1 MDNLQPTIKRHGSP
15 IRKIRNIT
23 PIRQIDTPNPQ
34 APYTTNTPNLY
45 QTRIRPISANGSP
58 PKGSNRIK
66 PMGKKL
72 TKNDKTSSNSVL
84 NVRSSR
90 LFQMLNE
97 KTHRFEGILEG
108 FLHTAADTP
117 LYLATESILKQQLNA
132 AEVIFWQDIPSLQLL
147 YSPKKNKVIGHTR
160 GIIGQ
165 TFFSRQKITVEDA
178 VNNPF
183 YVADID
189 GDSPSMAMPQ
199 MYFPIW
205 DFSNTVCAVVQVF
218 KKDGF
223 SEDDDEFVTY
233 FVKKFKVYSH
243 WLDQPKTPHSL
254 LLELMQIMELE
265 QFLLLFQKKI
275 TNLFQCEIAEI
286 WKMNKKTSEMWQYRR
301 TPKEIKDCNAGIVG
315 EAFRK
320 GILINC
326 EDSKMQS
333 SYHMPVDGEKNM
345 TVLVFPM
352 FDTANGICYALALR
366 EKTSS
371 PIFTLQDEML
381 IRTITPYIIL
391 SFNNIEKFTIRSK
404 DDRFNQSEHHC
415 VTDLQQIV
423 SMLDNNEEPKSV
435 VNSAM
440 EKLEYLASA
449 DRSSLFLYDKED
461 SKLTTLYYSG
471 LKGPISIKSDRGLVG
486 VTFRESQVVN
496 IPDAYEDPLF
506 DSTTDLET
514 SYRTRSLLSVPIRTD
529 HFKTIGVIQLLNR
542 NDGKPFSKQDVEYAK
557 IFSHLCGLVLKSSK
571 RYEKLKRRSNQVKS
585 LIKVGEV
592 MRESHDSIRNKINDT
607 LKTAKEI
614 MECENYS
621 LFIVD
626 HVLGI
631 LTTYIV
637 DGPKLPPTFP
647 LSNGIAAST
656 VTLKEHPILIVNDAY
671 HDPRFNS
678 TADMNNGFKT
688 HSILAVPVFSQKG
701 EVIAV
706 CEMINKRDGLPFTND
721 DANLMKTFC
730 LFIGQTIEMQKMSNV
745 LKYGVAEL
753 EMQKWIG
760 ELERKSYSIPKKLQI
775 PPNKK
780 DEVTTLNF
788 FCIEWNGIGLF
799 KIAFFVFNQFNLLEK
814 YQIPNDLFFI
824 FLVKLRSMYN
834 DAPYHNWIHAIDVLQ
849 YVCYQIKKSNFET
862 ILNSDELLSL
872 CVGAICHD
880 AGHEGLNNAYLQKA
894 ETPLG
899 ILYKDQSVCEM
910 HHCAVAI
917 SVMSKDESNIFH
929 AIPKEDLKKIW
940 KLIIQLILATDMVH
954 HFKLLKKANDIMD
967 QGPINLSNPS
977 HRLMTLQM
985 TIKIADIS
993 NVSRP
998 FDIADKWC
1006 DVLCEEF
1013 WRQGDMEREN
1023 GWEIS
1028 SPLNDRSV
1036 REKAKGQ
1043 VNFYQFVCLPLYT
1056 AIARILPELQCNA
1069 EAVNNNLQVWK
1080 EKVEQLEQLKK
1091 AEEAQK

>member
-1 MDNLQPTIKRHGSP
+1 MDDLIPTIKRLHSP
-15 IRKIRNIT
+15 SKKGRNIT
-23 PIRQIDTPNPQ
+23 PIRQTDAPNPQ
-34 APYTTNTPNLY
+34 TPYLSNTPNLY
-45 QTRIRPISANGSP
+45 PNRIRPISATDSFQKNT
-58 PKGSNRIK
+58 NRIK
-66 PMGKKL
+66 PIGKKL
-72 TKNDKTSSNSVL
+72 MKNDKTSSNSSML

-90 LFQMLNE
+90 LFQVLNE
-97 KTHRFEGILEG
+97 KTHRFEGIMEG
-108 FLHTAADTP
+108 FLHTAADNP
-117 LYLATESILKQQLNA
+117 LYMSTESILQKQLNA
-132 AEVIFWQDIPSLQLL
+132 NEVVFWQDIPSLQLL
-147 YSPKKNKVIGHTR
+147 YSPKLNKSVGHTR
-160 GIIGQ
+160 GLIGQ
-165 TFFSRQKITVEDA
+165 TFFSRQKITIEEVSTH
-178 VNNPF
+178 PF
-183 YVADID
+183 YDPEID
-189 GDSPSMAMPQ
+189 GNSTMPQ

-205 DFSNTVCAVVQVF
+205 DFSNTVSAVVQVF

-223 SEDDDEFVTY
+223 TDDDDEFVQY
-233 FVKKFKVYSH
+233 FIKKFKVYSH
-243 WLDQPKTPHSL
+243 WLDQYQTPDSL

-275 TNLFQCEIAEI
+275 TTLFHCESAEI
-286 WKMNKKTSEMWQYRR
+286 WKYDKNNSEMWQYRKS
-301 TPKEIKDCNAGIVG
+301 PKEIKDCNAGIVG

-333 SYHMPVDGEKNM
+333 SYHMPVDGEQNKA
-345 TVLVFPM
+345 VLIFPM
-352 FDTANGICYALALR
+352 FDTKNNMCYALALR
-366 EKTSS
+366 GKTSC
-371 PIFTLQDEML
+371 PIFTLQDEMM
-381 IRTITPYIIL
+381 IRKITPYIIL
-391 SFNNIEKFTIRSK
+391 SFNNIGRFTMKSK
-404 DDRFNQSEHHC
+404 DDRTNQTEHRC
-415 VTDLQQIV
+415 VADLQELV
-423 SMLDNNEEPKSV
+423 SMLDQNEEPKVV
-435 VNSAM
+435 VNKAM

-449 DRSSLFLYDKED
+449 DRSSFFLYDKNQE
-461 SKLTTLYYSG
+461 KLTTLYYAG
-471 LKGPISIKSDRGLVG
+471 MKGPISIKSDRGIVG
-486 VTFRESQVVN
+486 VTFRESQVINVA
-496 IPDAYEDPLF
+496 DAYEDPLF

-557 IFSHLCGLVLKSSK
+557 LFAHFCGLILKSSK
-571 RYEKLKRRSNQVKS
+571 RYEKLKKRSNQVKS
-585 LIKVGEV
+585 LIKVGDM
-592 MRESHDSIRNKINDT
+592 MRDSRDPIKVKINEA
-607 LKTAKEI
+607 LKAAKQI

-626 HVLGI
+626 QVLSI

-637 DGPKLPPTFP
+637 DGPKLPPTFT

-656 VTLKEHPILIVNDAY
+656 VTSEKHPILIVNDAY

-678 TADMNNGFKT
+678 TADVNNGFKT
-688 HSILAVPVFSQKG
+688 RSILAVPVISQKG
-701 EVIAV
+701 AVIAV
-706 CEMINKRDGLPFTND
+706 AEMINKHDGLLFTND

-730 LFIGQTIEMQKMSNV
+730 TFIGQTIEMQKMSNV
-745 LKYGVAEL
+745 MKYGVAEL

-760 ELERKSYSIPKKLQI
+760 EIERKSYSTPKKLQI
-775 PPNKK
+775 PPEKK
-780 DEVTTLNF
+780 DEVSTLNF

-799 KIAFFVFNQFNLLEK
+799 KIAFYVFNQFNLLEK
-814 YQIPNDLFFI
+814 YQITNDLFFI
-824 FLVKLRSMYN
+824 FLVKLRSTYN

-849 YVCYQIKKSNFET
+849 YVCYQIKKSNFES
-862 ILNSDELLSL
+862 ILTSNELLSL

-880 AGHEGLNNAYLQKA
+880 AGHEGLNNVYHQKA

-899 ILYKDQSVCEM
+899 ILYKDLSVCEM

-917 SVMSKDESNIFH
+917 SIMEKDESNIFY
-929 AIPKEDLKKIW
+929 AIPKDDLKSIW
-940 KLIIQLILATDMVH
+940 KLIINLILATDMAH
-954 HFKLLKKANDIMD
+954 HFKLLKNANDIMD
-967 QGPINLSNPS
+967 QGPINLSNSS
-977 HRLMTLQM
+977 HRLMALTM
-985 TIKIADIS
+985 IIKIADIS

-1056 AIARILPELQCNA
+1056 AIARVLPELQCNA

-1091 AEEAQK
+1091 AQEAPK